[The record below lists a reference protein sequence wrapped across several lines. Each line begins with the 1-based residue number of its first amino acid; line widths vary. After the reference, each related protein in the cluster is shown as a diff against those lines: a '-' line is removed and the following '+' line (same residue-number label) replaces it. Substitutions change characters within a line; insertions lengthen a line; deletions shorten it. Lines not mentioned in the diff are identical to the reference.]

1 LEGRRVATTRRIL
14 GVGTTCAV
22 VIASAVLSG
31 GPSAASPVATPC
43 THQPSLPSGVPAAIA
58 VDAFS
63 TAGIH
68 HPLCL
73 KVRGADVH
81 GAPLVT
87 SYSSPMGYT
96 PATIKSYLG
105 LSGTGSGQTIAI
117 VDAYDDPNIAADLAK
132 FDSTF
137 ALPAPASFTKV
148 TQTGATSGF
157 PTADATWS
165 LEIALDVEWAH
176 AVAPAA
182 GILLVEAKSSTF
194 ADMDTAISYAA
205 KQSAVTVISNSWGAA
220 EFSGETTLDTY
231 CKQSAKLCVF
241 ATGDNGNPGTY
252 PAYSPYVLA
261 VGGTTLSLASDAS
274 VSSEAAWAYSGGGVS
289 LYETKPSYQGGTV
302 TKRGT
307 PDVSF
312 DADPATGFAVYDS
325 VPYSGQ
331 SGWFQMGGTS
341 AGAPQWAA
349 IIAAAD
355 QLRKAAGKAVFSGTS
370 TKSAYMANSDIYGIT
385 TSIADITAG
394 PTNGACGTVCTPATG
409 FDFVTGRGGPRK
421 GIDLALKAAP

>member
-1 LEGRRVATTRRIL
+1 MGA
-14 GVGTTCAV
+14 GVDGT
-22 VIASAVLSG
+22 
-31 GPSAASPVATPC
+31 
-43 THQPSLPSGVPAAIA
+43 
-58 VDAFS
+58 
-63 TAGIH
+63 
-68 HPLCL
+68 
-73 KVRGADVH
+73 
-81 GAPLVT
+81 PLVA
-87 SYSSPMGYT
+87 SYSAPMGYT
-96 PATIKSYLG
+96 PATIRSYLG

-137 ALPAPASFTKV
+137 GLPAPASFKKV
-148 TQTGATSGF
+148 TQTGATTGY
-157 PTADATWS
+157 PATDATWA

-182 GILLVEAKSSTF
+182 SILLVEAKTATF
-194 ADMDTAISYAA
+194 ADMDTAIAYAA
-205 KQSAVTVISNSWGAA
+205 KQTAVTVISNSWGAT
-220 EFSGETTLDTY
+220 EFSGETTLDSY

-241 ATGDNGNPGTY
+241 ATGDYGNPGTY

-261 VGGTTLSLASDAS
+261 VGGTSLNLASDGT
-274 VSSEAAWAYSGGGVS
+274 VSSETAWGYSGGGVS
-289 LYETKPSYQGGTV
+289 LYESKPSFQGGTA

-312 DADPATGFAVYDS
+312 DGDPATGFAVYDS

-349 IIAAAD
+349 IVAVAD
-355 QLRKAAGKAVFSGTS
+355 QLRKAAGKAVLSGTS
-370 TKSAYMANSDIYGIT
+370 SKSLFMANSDIYGLT
-385 TSIADITAG
+385 TGFADITTG
-394 PTNGACGTVCTPATG
+394 PTNGTCGAICTPGTG
-409 FDFVTGRGGPRK
+409 FDFVTGRGSPRK